1 MAWHIHTWAP
11 RSKSVYYHFRA
22 ALRAKRPQ
30 QIKFSLPAH
39 SLNPNPHE
47 NCQLKSKLAWHRIK
61 PTHVLVGQ
69 DRTGQDRT
77 GQDRTGQDRTGHKLF
92 RKSEYICQKCCV
104 HIRYPPHIDM
114 QKFLGD
120 NDARNRRMRNP
131 GYEAWGQPRTQGLS
145 SWGEKTLVDAGH
157 VVC

>member
-77 GQDRTGQDRTGHKLF
+77 GQDRTGQDRTGQDRTGQDTNYFVSQNTYAKNVVYTFVTHRTL
-92 RKSEYICQKCCV
+92 IC
-104 HIRYPPHIDM
+104 
-114 QKFLGD
+114 
-120 NDARNRRMRNP
+120 RNSLAIMMLETAGWETQAMRPEVNLV
-131 GYEAWGQPRTQGLS
+131 PRVFPL
-145 SWGEKTLVDAGH
+145 GEKKPW
-157 VVC
+157 